1 MITRQEYLML
11 EPYEADF
18 NRAVNA
24 GYKLP
29 TSAQADRAVEM
40 IFDKYIRTEKINWG
54 CGQCAYK
61 AYRRV
66 GQMYYEY
73 KNRKNNKEEQ

>member
-1 MITRQEYLML
+1 MITRQEYKML

-18 NRAVNA
+18 NRAVYA

-29 TSAQADRAVEM
+29 TSTQADRAVEM

-54 CGQCAYK
+54 CGQCSYK

-66 GQMYYEY
+66 GQMYFEY
-73 KNRKNNKEEQ
+73 KNRNNKEEQ